1 MSALDKILDAV
12 RNQISN
18 RSQEGG
24 AKSRGGGLFGRI
36 TDMLGSRTRAR
47 TSDRGF
53 TNVRP
58 ASEDPLGDPADERT
72 FRGQKVRP
80 ASEDPWGDPADEPK
94 RRR

>member
-1 MSALDKILDAV
+1 MSALDKLLDAV
-12 RNQISN
+12 KNQIAN

-24 AKSRGGGLFGRI
+24 AKSRGGLLGRI
-36 TDMLGSRTRAR
+36 TDMLGSRGRTR

-58 ASEDPLGDPADERT
+58 ASEDPLGDPADEMS
-72 FRGQKVRP
+72 FRGNRVRP

-94 RRR
+94 RRP